1 MSQRIVVI
9 NPNSTVAVTRGMDA
23 ALAPLRLAGGPAIE
37 SLTLPEGPP
46 GIETEEHVAAVV
58 APLCRLIGREEPE
71 ADAFVIA
78 CFSDPG
84 LHAARERTGKPVFGI
99 MEAGLTAALNLGAG
113 VGIVAILDRSIPRH
127 RRAYRAMGIDARIAG
142 ELALGI
148 PVIELADERR
158 TFARMLEVG
167 AALRDAHGAD
177 VLVLGCAGMAQYRE
191 RLQDELRVPVI
202 DPTQAAVGMALAAV
216 RIGFRRRA
224 R

>member
-1 MSQRIVVI
+1 MPQRIVVI

-46 GIETEEHVAAVV
+46 GIESEEHVAAVV
-58 APLCRLIGREEPE
+58 APLCRLIEREEPE
-71 ADAFVIA
+71 TDAFVIA
-78 CFSDPG
+78 CFPDPG

-99 MEAGLTAALNLGAG
+99 MEGGLTAALNLGAG
-113 VGIVAILDRSIPRH
+113 IGVVAILDRSIPRH

-142 ELALGI
+142 ERALGI
-148 PVIELADERR
+148 PVVELADERR

-167 AALRDAHGAD
+167 AALRDEHGAD

-191 RLQDELRVPVI
+191 RLQDELGTPVI

-216 RIGFRRRA
+216 RIGLRRGA